1 MLQKSESKR
10 LTMTKNWDSN
20 LQRKVGFL
28 PISNGSIKK
37 WKVIQPLSDKMQSSL
52 ILKKNEEGDN
62 RFISQLSAPP

>member
-28 PISNGSIKK
+28 PIFQ
-37 WKVIQPLSDKMQSSL
+37 WFYQEM
-52 ILKKNEEGDN
+52 EGYPTTI
-62 RFISQLSAPP
+62 R